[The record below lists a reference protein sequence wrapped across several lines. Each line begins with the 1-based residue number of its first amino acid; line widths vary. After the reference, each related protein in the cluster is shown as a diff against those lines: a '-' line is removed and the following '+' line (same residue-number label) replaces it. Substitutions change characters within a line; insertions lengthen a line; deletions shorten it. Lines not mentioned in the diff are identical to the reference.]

1 MTKDKTVTAILAAM
15 EREDGI
21 NLHEYPIKITH
32 SDTLKLEGEV
42 ESIEAKRK
50 ALLLASRAVNGA
62 SIEDCLRLTP
72 GERRVGT
79 ALLNAV
85 LSALMQEPAFA
96 EIEIIGKEQVP
107 PLNGR
112 GRIGVSVEGCVV
124 TLNGQLGSLSHRRL
138 AEVITWWVPG
148 CCDVKNCLTVSPAE
162 DETDDEISDAIRLVF
177 DKEPSLNADE
187 ISIST
192 RNSEVT
198 LRGVVHS
205 SEQRRIA
212 CYDCWYVPG
221 VNAVHNELQIRP
233 R

>member
-15 EREDGI
+15 EREEGI
-21 NLHEYPIKITH
+21 NLHEYPIRITH
-32 SDTLKLEGEV
+32 SDVLKLEGEV

-50 ALLLASRAVNGA
+50 ALLLAARAVDGTN
-62 SIEDCLRLTP
+62 IEDCLRLTP

-85 LSALMQEPAFA
+85 LAALMQEPAFA
-96 EIEIIGKEQVP
+96 EIEVIGKEQA

-112 GRIGVSVEGCVV
+112 ARIAVSVDGCVV
-124 TLNGQLGSLSHRRL
+124 NLNGQVGSLSHRRL

-148 CCDVKNCLTVSPAE
+148 CCDVKNCITVSPEE

-192 RNSEVT
+192 HNSEVT

-212 CYDCWYVPG
+212 GYDCWYVPG